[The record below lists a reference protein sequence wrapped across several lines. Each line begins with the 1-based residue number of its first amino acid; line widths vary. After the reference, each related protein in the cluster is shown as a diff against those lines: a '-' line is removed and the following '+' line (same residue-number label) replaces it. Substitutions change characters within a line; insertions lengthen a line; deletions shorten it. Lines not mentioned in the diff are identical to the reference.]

1 MNKEGLK
8 YFRPAILIFIFLT
21 TFFITGRSFLL
32 KKGFDQ
38 DVLLIGN
45 GFLFLI
51 TGVSFWVMSNG
62 MRTKNTHGLL
72 RSVYGGIM
80 IKLFGCLILA
90 AVYILSAKK
99 NVNKPAL
106 FTCMFLYIIYTFIE
120 VKGLMKL
127 SAKKTNA

>member
-21 TFFITGRSFLL
+21 AFFITGKSFLL

-38 DVLLIGN
+38 KVLLIGN
-45 GFLFLI
+45 LFLFFI
-51 TGVSFWVMSNG
+51 TGVSFWVMANG
-62 MRTKNTHGLL
+62 MKTKNTHGLL
-72 RSVYGGIM
+72 RGVYGGIM

-90 AVYILSAKK
+90 AVYILSARK

-106 FTCMFLYIIYTFIE
+106 FACMFLYIVYTFIE

>member
-21 TFFITGRSFLL
+21 TFFITGKSFLL

-51 TGVSFWVMSNG
+51 TGISFWLMANG
-62 MRTKNTHGLL
+62 MNTKNTHGLL

-106 FTCMFLYIIYTFIE
+106 FACMFLYIVYTFIE

>member
-21 TFFITGRSFLL
+21 AFFITGKSFLV

-38 DVLLIGN
+38 EVLLIGN
-45 GFLFLI
+45 LFLFFI
-51 TGVSFWVMSNG
+51 TGVSFWVMANG
-62 MRTKNTHGLL
+62 MKTKNTHGLL
-72 RSVYGGIM
+72 RGVYGGIM

-90 AVYILSAKK
+90 TVYILSARK
-99 NVNKPAL
+99 NVNKLAL
-106 FTCMFLYIIYTFIE
+106 FTCMFLYIVYTFIE

-127 SAKKTNA
+127 SSKKADA

>member
-21 TFFITGRSFLL
+21 TFFITGKSFLL

-90 AVYILSAKK
+90 AVYILSARK
-99 NVNKPAL
+99 NVNKQAL
-106 FTCMFLYIIYTFIE
+106 FACMFLYIVYTFIE